1 LYSLGAQ
8 NDCFIGISSI
18 PDKYNQYRLGTIFL
32 RNFYTGLDFENNMLL
47 IGINQGTTSA
57 ELHGKAENPF
67 KPREGNG
74 AVLFVITFIIVMI
87 AVAVACFVRS
97 KRNEQDSLVNFSEED
112 SAVNKKGLIEEENK
126 EGEGGTGAINES
138 ITEDREEDLDHD
150 EELVE

>member
-1 LYSLGAQ
+1 
-8 NDCFIGISSI
+8 
-18 PDKYNQYRLGTIFL
+18 
-32 RNFYTGLDFENNMLL
+32 
-47 IGINQGTTSA
+47 
-57 ELHGKAENPF
+57 
-67 KPREGNG
+67 
-74 AVLFVITFIIVMI
+74 MI

-150 EELVE
+150 EEVVE